1 MQNYVALGGFFLGL
15 LTSLLGALAWYG
27 SAVRKRY
34 AAERDFQHLKN
45 NYAQLAANQGVLLQ
59 NLQDTNDALRDIHN
73 AIADLEADV
82 ATLDVPRRGMR
93 T

>member
-1 MQNYVALGGFFLGL
+1 MQNFVALGGFLLGL

-45 NYAQLAANQGVLLQ
+45 NYAQLAANQGTILSALQ
-59 NLQDTNDALRDIHN
+59 ETNDKLGDIHTEV
-73 AIADLEADV
+73 ADLVGDIAV
-82 ATLDVPRRGMR
+82 LDIPRRGMR
-93 T
+93 P